1 VRQYSV
7 GHFKWKASLLALLSV
22 LVVGA
27 SCSSNGDGDKGAQ
40 GVEAGSPQAVTE
52 EQQAQPHAAPT
63 DADQA
68 AGAAAPTETPAG
80 AQAPAAPSMPNM
92 PDYKSGGTTA
102 TPKVA
107 QGQPT
112 APKPGEAA
120 AQPNKPGT
128 AASKPT
134 PGQPSNAPAAPTPG
148 QPGPPAAGGG
158 ALGSPEVGVTPT
170 EIKFGSISGV
180 NTPLGNIIASPV
192 TSTVNAMFKSIND
205 AGGVLGRKLS
215 ITDCDDAGDVGR
227 FRACF
232 RKLTEEDKIFSLFTS
247 VTWGS
252 GEASGDL
259 ARAKIPWI
267 GSWGFYTAEW
277 KDPWM
282 FPIHMASQHEAHGA
296 ALYARDVLKPKT
308 VGILYLN
315 SPEQLQAKKN
325 IHEVLD
331 PAGIKVVRELSQEI
345 DTPDESSNVL
355 NMRAGNPDHILAFSW
370 PPPVTK
376 FIVDA
381 AQQNYWPPKG
391 LNSNH
396 YAIEAIQELIGDF
409 PKKGLYTITN
419 FKVWSDNAEYLAIM
433 RKYAPQLMK
442 KHHHKTQGA
451 YVAARTF
458 AEAAKQIGPELTRA
472 KIVQKLESQPWD
484 AGPGLGVQFYW
495 KAGNH
500 DTARCEFMWKYTANP
515 TGSQRVWEPAPE
527 GYDICDTID

>member
-1 VRQYSV
+1 MRQYSIDHSKLKRV
-7 GHFKWKASLLALLSV
+7 TLLALSL

-27 SCSSNGDGDKGAQ
+27 SCSSNGGDEGKAAQ
-40 GVEAGSPQAVTE
+40 SVEAQSPQAVAG
-52 EQQAQPHAAPT
+52 QQE
-63 DADQA
+63 A
-68 AGAAAPTETPAG
+68 AGQPAAESPEAS
-80 AQAPAAPSMPNM
+80 QATAAPSSEATSPAQASATPNMPNMPNM
-92 PDYKSGGTTA
+92 PDSKSGGTTSA
-102 TPKVA
+102 
-107 QGQPT
+107 
-112 APKPGEAA
+112 APKGAQTQSAAPKAAGQA
-120 AQPNKPGT
+120 AQSAQPG
-128 AASKPT
+128 AKPT
-134 PGQPSNAPAAPTPG
+134 PGQAENAPAAPTPG
-148 QPGPPAAGGG
+148 QPGAAPGN
-158 ALGSPEVGVTPT
+158 LGSPDVGVTPT
-170 EIKFGSISGV
+170 EIKLGSISGV

-192 TSTVNAMFKSIND
+192 TATVNAMFKSIND
-205 AGGVLGRKLS
+205 AGGVLGRKLT

-232 RKLTEEDKIFSLFTS
+232 RKLVQEDKIFSFFTS

-252 GEASGDL
+252 GEVHGDL
-259 ARAKIPWI
+259 AGAKIPWV
-267 GSWGFYTAEW
+267 GSWGFYTSEW

-296 ALYARDVLKPKT
+296 AIYARDVLKPKT

-325 IHEVLD
+325 IHQVLD
-331 PAGIKVVRELSQEI
+331 PAGIKVVRELAQEI
-345 DTPDESSNVL
+345 DTADESSNVL
-355 NMRAGNPDHILAFSW
+355 SMRAADPDHIIAFSW

-381 AQQNYWPPKG
+381 TQQGYWPPKG
-391 LNSNH
+391 LDSNH

-409 PKKGLYTITN
+409 PTKGLWTITN
-419 FKVWSDNAEYLAIM
+419 FKVWSDNAEYLAIL

-458 AEAAKQIGPELTRA
+458 TEAARQIGPDLTRE
-472 KIVQKLESQPWD
+472 KLVQKLESQPWD
-484 AGPGLGVQFYW
+484 AGPGLGVQFFW

-500 DTARCEFMWKYTANP
+500 DTARCEYMWKYTGQP

-527 GYDICDTID
+527 GYNICDNVD

>member
-1 VRQYSV
+1 VRQYSI
-7 GHFKWKASLLALLSV
+7 GHFKTKATLLVGLSV

-27 SCSSNGDGDKGAQ
+27 SCSSGGGGDKAAQ
-40 GVEAGSPQAVTE
+40 SVKAASPQAVAE
-52 EQQAQPHAAPT
+52 EQQASQPQAAPS
-63 DADQA
+63 DAGQA
-68 AGAAAPTETPAG
+68 AAS
-80 AQAPAAPSMPNM
+80 AQAPAASQSSATPSGSNM

-102 TPKVA
+102 SPKVA
-107 QGQPT
+107 QGQST
-112 APKPGEAA
+112 TPKPGQAA
-120 AQPNKPGT
+120 APSNQPGT
-128 AASKPT
+128 NQPGTPAAKAT

-148 QPGPPAAGGG
+148 QPGAAPSN
-158 ALGSPEVGVTPT
+158 LGSSDVGVTPT
-170 EIKFGSISGV
+170 EIKLGSISGV

-192 TSTVNAMFKSIND
+192 TATVNAMFKSIND
-205 AGGVLGRKLS
+205 AGGVLGRKMT

-232 RKLTEEDKIFSLFTS
+232 RKLVEEDKIFSFFTS

-252 GEASGDL
+252 GEVHGDL
-259 ARAKIPWI
+259 AGAKIPWV
-267 GSWGFYTAEW
+267 GSWGFYTSEW

-296 ALYARDVLKPKT
+296 AIYARDVLKPKT

-325 IHEVLD
+325 IHQVLD
-331 PAGIKVVRELSQEI
+331 PAGIKVVRELAQEI
-345 DTPDESSNVL
+345 DTADESSNVL
-355 NMRAGNPDHILAFSW
+355 SMRAANPDHILAFSW

-381 AQQNYWPPKG
+381 TQQGYWPPKG
-391 LNSNH
+391 LDSNH

-409 PKKGLYTITN
+409 PTKGLYTITN
-419 FKVWSDNAEYLAIM
+419 FKVWSDNAEYLAII

-458 AEAAKQIGPELTRA
+458 AEAARQIGPDLTRA
-472 KIVQKLESQPWD
+472 KLIQTLESQPWD
-484 AGPGLGVQFYW
+484 AGPGLGVQFFW

-500 DTARCEFMWKYTANP
+500 DTARCEYMWKYTGQP

-527 GYDICDTID
+527 GYNICDNID